1 MAHSVAFCFIW
12 SAMFSIIIGDFTFQ
26 NRFLPNSYFQ
36 SFFVKDW
43 LQCIKACTDVSSCI
57 SYNYFSSSKCQL
69 NKYGFQN
76 RCQATQYLLVSQGD
90 VFHQLRPAAN
100 NTVYVAPDP
109 PQEQTLGCRTSPKC
123 VPGSASLQHQD
134 YYYFITACLKLKEE
148 GERLNIRKE
157 LK

>member
-1 MAHSVAFCFIW
+1 MRVGIFHPNEPDFHLSKLCYTADLSQSQRNTKSFWMAHSVAFCFIW
-12 SAMFSIIIGDFTFQ
+12 SAIFSIIIGDFTIQ

-76 RCQATQYLLVSQGD
+76 RCQATQYLQVSQGD
-90 VFHQLRPAAN
+90 VFHQLRPVSLAN
-100 NTVYVAPDP
+100 
-109 PQEQTLGCRTSPKC
+109 
-123 VPGSASLQHQD
+123 VP
-134 YYYFITACLKLKEE
+134 
-148 GERLNIRKE
+148 
-157 LK
+157 

>member
-123 VPGSASLQHQD
+123 VPDAQESLAG
-134 YYYFITACLKLKEE
+134 ITSNET
-148 GERLNIRKE
+148 GE
-157 LK
+157 